1 MGLEQSSESLT
12 SLIGH
17 NPGGERGPEGRERS
31 ARLVASGQSSW
42 QAVGQATLGWEKADP
57 RDPSG
62 LSPCGPQDPQVT
74 QTGCGSGATQRPLLH
89 PLQPRPCLSPTRVHS
104 AQGGTWGSLRDPDIL
119 RAAFLGYFR
128 EGWAGSRAV
137 EGLARGH
144 TASGRALCRDR
155 GWGREGKGPFKC

>member
-1 MGLEQSSESLT
+1 MWSIKRRRKPSCSWSPSQSQTRWPLEEGRCSTQREMGLEQSSESLT

-104 AQGGTWGSLRDPDIL
+104 AQGGTWGSI
-119 RAAFLGYFR
+119 
-128 EGWAGSRAV
+128 
-137 EGLARGH
+137 
-144 TASGRALCRDR
+144 
-155 GWGREGKGPFKC
+155 PFQIGAED